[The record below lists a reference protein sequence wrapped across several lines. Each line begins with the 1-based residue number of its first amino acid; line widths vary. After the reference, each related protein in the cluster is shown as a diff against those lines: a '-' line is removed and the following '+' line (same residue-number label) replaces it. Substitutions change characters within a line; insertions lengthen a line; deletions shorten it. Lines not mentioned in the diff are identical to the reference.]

1 MLETSMDRLYILAA
15 SLQKQN
21 HKIPKKIFENIFEG
35 ADHEHKDTRVVHQF
49 TETATYIVILIKKHI

>member
-1 MLETSMDRLYILAA
+1 MDRLYILAA

-35 ADHEHKDTRVVHQF
+35 AAHEHKDTNLLKQL
-49 TETATYIVILIKKHI
+49 LI